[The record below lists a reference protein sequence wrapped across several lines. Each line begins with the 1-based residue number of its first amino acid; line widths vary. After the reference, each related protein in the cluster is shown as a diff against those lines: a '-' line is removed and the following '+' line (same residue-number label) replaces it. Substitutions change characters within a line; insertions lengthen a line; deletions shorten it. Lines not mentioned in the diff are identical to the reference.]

1 MATERVDLASLVPEP
16 STVFAG
22 FIALT
27 LEALL
32 AVLYLAEVGSISLSL
47 VVLPFVWINVGLWA
61 LWRTEAPA
69 APTRRRRVAAV
80 VAVGYA
86 LILAYFGGLLDLGYA
101 FVSVPGYD
109 PSYGWYVATSLPPGF
124 GPAVTYESELLILR
138 LFPYQVVGYVALSYL
153 VYVTVIDAAGA
164 AVSGVLGLLSCVSC
178 SWPIIATIVTGV
190 AGGSSAVA
198 AQAYQQSLPL
208 STAVFVVTVGLLY
221 WRPSL

>member
-1 MATERVDLASLVPEP
+1 MATERVDFASFVPEP

-22 FIALT
+22 FAVLT
-27 LEALL
+27 VEALL
-32 AVLYLAEVGSISLSL
+32 TLLYLTEFGADSLSL

-61 LWRTEAPA
+61 LWRTEVPA
-69 APTRRRRVAAV
+69 APARSRRIAAV

-124 GPAVTYESELLILR
+124 GPAVTYESELVIVR
-138 LFPYQVVGYVALSYL
+138 LFPYQLVGYAALSYL
-153 VYVTVIDAAGA
+153 VYATVIDAAGA
-164 AVSGVLGLLSCVSC
+164 AVTGVLGLLSCVSC
-178 SWPIIATIVTGV
+178 SWPIVATIVTGV
-190 AGGSSAVA
+190 AGGSSALA